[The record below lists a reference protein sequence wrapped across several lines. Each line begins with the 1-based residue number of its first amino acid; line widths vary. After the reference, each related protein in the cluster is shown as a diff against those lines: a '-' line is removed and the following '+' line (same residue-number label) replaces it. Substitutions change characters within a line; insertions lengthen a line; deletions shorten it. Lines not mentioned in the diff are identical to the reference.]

1 MAFRELRPLT
11 IGGLTKAELLW
22 RLGGAGVSLNA
33 YAIELFADP
42 IFQTSST
49 ENEVLPV
56 VVSLPD
62 LDLRDGGTYAQIVA
76 RAESAGLVSCPTEVA
91 PHLRLRYLDQPEGPY
106 LTVASAKLRAEDAF
120 PNGLYLRRLE
130 DGLWLRG
137 YNAGPE
143 NIYAPD
149 FTDFVFMKA

>member
-1 MAFRELRPLT
+1 
-11 IGGLTKAELLW
+11 
-22 RLGGAGVSLNA
+22 
-33 YAIELFADP
+33 
-42 IFQTSST
+42 
-49 ENEVLPV
+49 
-56 VVSLPD
+56 
-62 LDLRDGGTYAQIVA
+62 
-76 RAESAGLVSCPTEVA
+76 VA

-143 NIYAPD
+143 NTYAPD